1 MNTKELNELMQG
13 CRTYRRFL
21 QEPVEEAVIRE
32 MLENARIASSA
43 RNDQPLYYYAVT
55 SPEKVRAMQPLVKWA
70 ASLPP
75 ELGTPKAGEQPTAFL
90 VMVKKA
96 GANAFSDVDVGIAM
110 HTLALTAWSHGI
122 GSCMMG
128 AINIPEI
135 RKLFDVPEEDQIRL
149 VLALGKPSHTSTVVP
164 VGPDGSTDYY
174 LDEARN
180 YYVPKRA
187 FEDIVRFV

>member
-90 VMVKKA
+90 VMVKQA

-128 AINIPEI
+128 AINRPEI
-135 RKLFDVPEEDQIRL
+135 AKLLGVDAADTVHL
-149 VLALGKPSHTSTVVP
+149 AVALGYPAHKSTVVP
-164 VGPDGSTDYY
+164 LKDGQKNYWRDENGDYS
-174 LDEARN
+174 
-180 YYVPKRA
+180 VPKYSL
-187 FEDIVRFV
+187 EEIVRYL